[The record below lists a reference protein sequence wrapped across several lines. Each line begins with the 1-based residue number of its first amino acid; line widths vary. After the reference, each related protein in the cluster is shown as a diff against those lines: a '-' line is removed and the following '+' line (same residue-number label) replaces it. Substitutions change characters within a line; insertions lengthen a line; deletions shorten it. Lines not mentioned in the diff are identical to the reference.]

1 MADDE
6 SASPRITPEKSSE
19 LPGGCSACGK
29 PIDEADDF
37 CRHCGHPRRSRGA
50 DRDRQHRFFA
60 LIALIALLAL
70 FALLAALLIGH
81 DDDSSSATSSGQ
93 PSLLQCSSSKSH
105 QKTSGCTLK
114 VNGHSVTGNFV
125 LAGAGALVTPCSN
138 LGISSA
144 SVCSVQLQN
153 NSKTTK
159 TTNTIAI
166 TVVQLFTPGT
176 SNNAPPTTPTT
187 PPPST
192 PAQPNLPG

>member
-1 MADDE
+1 MADDD
-6 SASPRITPEKSSE
+6 SASPRITREKSSG

-29 PIDEADDF
+29 PVDEADDF
-37 CRHCGHPRRSRGA
+37 CRHCGHRRRTRGA
-50 DRDRQHRFFA
+50 DRDRQPRLFA
-60 LIALIALLAL
+60 LLALIALLAL

-93 PSLLQCSSSKSH
+93 PSLLQCSSSKSPH
-105 QKTSGCTLK
+105 KTSGCTLK
-114 VNGHSVTGNFV
+114 VNGHSVTGSFV

-138 LGISSA
+138 LGISSGA

-159 TTNTIAI
+159 TTNTIDI

-176 SNNAPPTTPTT
+176 PNTAPPTTPTT
-187 PPPST
+187 PPIA
-192 PAQPNLPG
+192 AQPNLPG